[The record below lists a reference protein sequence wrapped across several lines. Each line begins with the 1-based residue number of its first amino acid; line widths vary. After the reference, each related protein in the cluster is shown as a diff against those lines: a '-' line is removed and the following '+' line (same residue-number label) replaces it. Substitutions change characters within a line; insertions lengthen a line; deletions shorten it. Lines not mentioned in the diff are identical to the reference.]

1 MKISLAQLN
10 FLIGDFEGNTEKI
23 LRAVKE
29 AKADKADIICFP
41 ELSICGYPPRDFLE
55 FDDFIK
61 QAEKSIKKIAK
72 AAKGIAVVVG
82 APTKNPVIE
91 GKDLYNSC
99 LLYTS
104 DAADE

>member
-1 MKISLAQLN
+1 MKISIAQLN

-23 LRAVKE
+23 LAAAKE

-61 QAEKSIKKIAK
+61 QAEKSIKRIAK
-72 AAKGIAVVVG
+72 SAKGKQWAQGVYEKARPGYHPLAQGTVDAI
-82 APTKNPVIE
+82 
-91 GKDLYNSC
+91 
-99 LLYTS
+99 LLN
-104 DAADE
+104 